1 MKDQAQPT
9 SQPKS
14 STTSA
19 FDSSESME
27 GGTYLSPPA
36 FSLTASSA
44 NSPGEPE
51 SAGPDAN
58 TVTLVSGQMTRL
70 GEDKPKY
77 IYWPVTTSSGVTLGI
92 GYDIGGR
99 SKASVIT
106 QLTAAGMSADQA
118 TKIAEGA
125 GLKGDA
131 ANQFVIDNQKSIG
144 TIADAVAEALFT
156 DTMAAKR
163 KEAKALAT
171 SKTPSTDSEGNY
183 VNARGRE
190 MQDQVEEGSYVMSGE
205 QWDRLH
211 PAMVE
216 LITDMKFH
224 GGFYAYDRIAKVNA
238 ILIAH
243 DGDDLAQFKGVAALF
258 EADENGEISY
268 MDKYHDKNTPKED
281 PMNYETFF
289 GQTKAEMSRSW
300 RRRNRVRYAF
310 LLQVIKALESG
321 KAVAMSGQA
330 NLPRPV
336 ATPVAKSPAFAE
348 GDRIL
353 ATAET
358 AGASLETA
366 KAQDP
371 TTNESGASASEKLV
385 RGDLDSIVPLA
396 DLFKEIGNEKGLP
409 PALLAAIASRE
420 TSIGKKLNANDCTPD
435 GKHTGVMGIN
445 DQVHPS
451 PGNEDQRSNIVRAAS
466 ILVNLRAEIQAKFP
480 AWSPAYQLLG
490 AVTAYNQSAGFV
502 AKWDGKAIEGDDF
515 ASDTW
520 ARARYLAALKMFSG
534 LDPIPVIDSKDK
546 GKETTD
552 PAIRPAVKKGRLIA
566 QSVGRGGINHP
577 DDVQAVL
584 QRLLELDVISQ
595 QEAGIQTESAV
606 GEYVERYQ
614 NLIFNKGADGLMEPG
629 KLTETKLINGE
640 RNKPTPTKKQPSEP
654 KGGPKGDKNPPKRK
668 EKNPKA
674 GSKPEVPDYKSIAE
688 RVNHEMVGGFFW
700 GAGTDET
707 GISIALS
714 ELHRDA
720 THIKEFKAV
729 YQTMYG
735 RDLVEHIDSEV
746 DNYFLFVYHGQLDE
760 IMSWLTPKADFAP
773 ADKKKVDGK
782 GDPISAWL
790 GKVVQEGSVGETNKQ
805 YAELILE
812 AEELGLVTFSDEGMD
827 TNEFESGKGGCEDTF
842 MKIKEGKPIGN
853 GKKNKKGQD
862 YFYPET
868 EAMPILPVLHSTIQ
882 GMVSDWNDGGRVGA
896 ATNLK
901 LGSFM
906 VWNDNGSETGVIRH
920 SNHGIKARA
929 IDINMDTKG
938 NDFSQPEAVDLVL
951 NVLKNAPVG
960 SYELGMPRQGLFFDA
975 SDFGSGN
982 PTKAIDGSHA
992 YTKLKSDELRTQ
1004 IETML
1009 NDGYVL
1015 KVMVD
1020 APNHLHFSVGSGG
1033 SNYLTKAD
1041 IP

>member
-1 MKDQAQPT
+1 MKDQAQPS

-27 GGTYLSPPA
+27 GGNYLSPPA

-70 GEDKPKY
+70 GEDKPKD
-77 IYWPVTTSSGVTLGI
+77 IYWPGTTSSGVTLGI

-131 ANQFVIDNQKSIG
+131 AQKFVLDNKKSIG

-171 SKTPSTDSEGNY
+171 SKTASQDGKGNY

-190 MQDQVEEGSYVMSGE
+190 MLDQVEEGSYVMSGE

-216 LITDMKFH
+216 LITDMKFQ

-238 ILIAH
+238 VLIAN

-258 EADENGEISY
+258 ESDEEGEISY
-268 MDKYHDKNTPKED
+268 MDKYHDSLTENEDSKN
-281 PMNYETFF
+281 NETFF
-289 GQTKAEMSRSW
+289 GQSKAEISRSW

-321 KAVAMSGQA
+321 KAVAMSGQT

-336 ATPVAKSPAFAE
+336 TTPVAKNPAYAE

-371 TTNESGASASEKLV
+371 TTKDAGASASEKLV

-435 GKHTGVMGIN
+435 GKRTGVMGIN

-451 PGNEDQRSNIVRAAS
+451 LGNEDQRSNIVRAAS

-480 AWSPAYQLLG
+480 AWSPADQLLG
-490 AVTAYNQSAGFV
+490 AVTAYHQSAGFV
-502 AKWDGKAIEGDDF
+502 TKWDGKAIEGDDF

-534 LDPIPVIDSKDK
+534 LDPIPVMDSKDK

-552 PAIRPAVKKGRLIA
+552 PAIRPAVKNGRLIA

-584 QRLLELDVISQ
+584 QRLLEL
-595 QEAGIQTESAV
+595 
-606 GEYVERYQ
+606 
-614 NLIFNKGADGLMEPG
+614 
-629 KLTETKLINGE
+629 
-640 RNKPTPTKKQPSEP
+640 
-654 KGGPKGDKNPPKRK
+654 
-668 EKNPKA
+668 
-674 GSKPEVPDYKSIAE
+674 
-688 RVNHEMVGGFFW
+688 
-700 GAGTDET
+700 
-707 GISIALS
+707 
-714 ELHRDA
+714 
-720 THIKEFKAV
+720 
-729 YQTMYG
+729 
-735 RDLVEHIDSEV
+735 
-746 DNYFLFVYHGQLDE
+746 YF
-760 IMSWLTPKADFAP
+760 TRP
-773 ADKKKVDGK
+773 
-782 GDPISAWL
+782 
-790 GKVVQEGSVGETNKQ
+790 
-805 YAELILE
+805 
-812 AEELGLVTFSDEGMD
+812 
-827 TNEFESGKGGCEDTF
+827 
-842 MKIKEGKPIGN
+842 
-853 GKKNKKGQD
+853 
-862 YFYPET
+862 
-868 EAMPILPVLHSTIQ
+868 
-882 GMVSDWNDGGRVGA
+882 
-896 ATNLK
+896 
-901 LGSFM
+901 
-906 VWNDNGSETGVIRH
+906 
-920 SNHGIKARA
+920 
-929 IDINMDTKG
+929 
-938 NDFSQPEAVDLVL
+938 
-951 NVLKNAPVG
+951 
-960 SYELGMPRQGLFFDA
+960 
-975 SDFGSGN
+975 
-982 PTKAIDGSHA
+982 
-992 YTKLKSDELRTQ
+992 
-1004 IETML
+1004 
-1009 NDGYVL
+1009 
-1015 KVMVD
+1015 
-1020 APNHLHFSVGSGG
+1020 
-1033 SNYLTKAD
+1033 
-1041 IP
+1041 